1 VKKVTGGGADQP
13 VQGTRY
19 SCYGCFLPDL
29 TGFTTSRHLGSRPLP
44 PLINVKNP
52 TNLPGSNIVPLS
64 EQDH

>member
-1 VKKVTGGGADQP
+1 
-13 VQGTRY
+13 
-19 SCYGCFLPDL
+19 
-29 TGFTTSRHLGSRPLP
+29 LP